1 MSLNN
6 TPFKFN
12 NQTKFVP
19 AKPPEFTN
27 TMTTYERLDTA
38 EKELRSALGSVTGT
52 ASAIKLR
59 KILNIIEDIEDM
71 KRSFV
76 SSNEPQF
83 PSSNSD
89 LYDGYIGDNI
99 NFNLD
104 SAATY
109 AAGEV
114 PMPGAAGQDVITFS

>member
-59 KILNIIEDIEDM
+59 KLLNIIEDIEDM

-76 SSNEPQF
+76 GSNETPNFVITTPDSDGGVNTVDYGYGAAGPVDF
-83 PSSNSD
+83 PSP
-89 LYDGYIGDNI
+89 
-99 NFNLD
+99 F
-104 SAATY
+104 
-109 AAGEV
+109 
-114 PMPGAAGQDVITFS
+114 GQDVITFS